1 MGTFSR
7 QSLENWPRAEAFY
20 YYSQMAPTSYSITVK
35 LRVTRLRQLTK
46 QKQIKF
52 FPAYLYAVS
61 RVVSQLQELK
71 MAVKEEALGYWDYL
85 NPVYPQFHP
94 EDQTISLLWTEYT
107 ADFPEFYQRYL
118 MDCQNFG
125 GDRGMLTKKGPPPE
139 NAYVIS
145 CIPWFSFDSF
155 SLQHHQ
161 LKDYYF
167 PSFEAGKFV
176 QQEEEWY
183 MPLAINVHHATTD
196 GYHLQLFLEQL
207 QELLD
212 HSEEWLS

>member
-1 MGTFSR
+1 MGTFTK
-7 QSLENWPRAEAFY
+7 QSMEDWPRAEAFY
-20 YYSQMAPTSYSITVK
+20 YYSQMAPTSYSVTVK
-35 LRVTRLRQLTK
+35 LRVTRLRQRTK

-61 RVVSQLQELK
+61 RTVSQLSELRI
-71 MAVKEEALGYWDYL
+71 AVKDGTLGIWDYL
-85 NPVYPQFHP
+85 NPVYPQFHS
-94 EDQTISLLWTEYT
+94 EDQTVSLLWTEYT
-107 ADFPEFYQRYL
+107 ADFAEFYQRYL
-118 MDCQNFG
+118 ADCQTFG

-176 QQEEEWY
+176 QQEDEWY
-183 MPLAINVHHATTD
+183 MPLAINVHHAAAD

-207 QELLD
+207 QDLMD
-212 HSEEWLS
+212 QCEEWLE

>member
-1 MGTFSR
+1 MATFCK

-85 NPVYPQFHP
+85 HPVYPQFHP
-94 EDQTISLLWTEYT
+94 EDQTVSLLWTEYT
-107 ADFPEFYQRYL
+107 ADFPEFYHRYL

-125 GDRGMLTKKGPPPE
+125 GDCGMLTKKGPPPE

-212 HSEEWLS
+212 HGEEWLS

>member
-1 MGTFSR
+1 MATFYK
-7 QSLENWPRAEAFY
+7 QSMENWPRAESFY

-35 LRVTRLRQLTK
+35 LRVTKLRQQAK
-46 QKQIKF
+46 YKQIKF

-61 RVVSQLQELK
+61 RVISQLQELK
-71 MAVKEEALGYWDYL
+71 LAIKDETLGFWDYL

-94 EDQTISLLWTEYT
+94 EDQTVSLLWTEYST
-107 ADFPEFYQRYL
+107 NFSEFYQRYL
-118 MDCQNFG
+118 ADVQTFG
-125 GDRGMLTKKGPPPE
+125 TDRGMLTKKGPPPE

-167 PSFEAGKFV
+167 PSFEAGKFI
-176 QQEEEWY
+176 QQDDEWY
-183 MPLAINVHHATTD
+183 MPLAINAHHAATD
-196 GYHLQLFLEQL
+196 GYQLKVFLEQL
-207 QELLD
+207 QELMDQGEDWLD
-212 HSEEWLS
+212 